1 MLKAVAK
8 DTQHLEK
15 LLSEI
20 QSWKGVV
27 KTIANFALSTIKE
40 TVKIKL
46 K

>member
-1 MLKAVAK
+1 
-8 DTQHLEK
+8 

-27 KTIANFALSTIKE
+27 KTITNFALSTIKE